1 MAQEAPANSPRYS
14 QEAAKMP
21 PRCTQDAFEGL
32 SLRPTVGTS
41 NWDTWREY
49 EAWRKL
55 QPSPDL
61 EDPQNLSEWESWK
74 NEQATLIVTGAN
86 RTKDKMPN
94 NTVGRCHDVPFT
106 LPPSPCPLHP
116 APFTLPPLPPL
127 YPAPF
132 LPPTPNPNA

>member
-86 RTKDKMPN
+86 RTKVMMY
-94 NTVGRCHDVPFT
+94 
-106 LPPSPCPLHP
+106 PSPCPLHP
-116 APFTLPPLPPL
+116 APFTLPPSPSPLPSTHPQSQCVTF
-127 YPAPF
+127 F
-132 LPPTPNPNA
+132 LCLRRIFF